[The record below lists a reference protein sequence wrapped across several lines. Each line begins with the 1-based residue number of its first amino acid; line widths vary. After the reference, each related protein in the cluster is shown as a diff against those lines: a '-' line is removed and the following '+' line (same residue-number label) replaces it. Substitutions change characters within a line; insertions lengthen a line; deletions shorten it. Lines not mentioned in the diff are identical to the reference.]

1 MNSIVK
7 FVLNALICLR
17 SILIELNKFYIYNN
31 VAIFI

>member
-17 SILIELNKFYIYNN
+17 NILELNKFDIYNN